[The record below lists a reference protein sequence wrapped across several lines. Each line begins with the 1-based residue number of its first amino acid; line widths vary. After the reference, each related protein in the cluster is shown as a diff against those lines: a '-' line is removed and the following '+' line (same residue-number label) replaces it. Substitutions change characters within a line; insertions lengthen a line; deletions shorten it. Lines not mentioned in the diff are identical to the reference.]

1 MIATTSTISTT
12 RAKVISAA
20 VNETRTFTVQAIGN
34 DCYVGGSDVTT
45 ANGFKFLNNAVIT
58 LVVPPNE
65 ELWAVVAT
73 GTHTFYTLTSFA
85 EIIA

>member
-1 MIATTSTISTT
+1 MISTTSNKTTT

-20 VNETRTFTVQAIGN
+20 VNETRTVNVQSSGN

-45 ANGFKFLNNAVIT
+45 SNGFKIANNTSVIIII
-58 LVVPPNE
+58 PPNE

-73 GTHTFYTLTSFA
+73 GTHSLSTLTSFA
-85 EIIA
+85 EIQS

>member
-1 MIATTSTISTT
+1 MIATATTITTT

-20 VNETRTFTVQAIGN
+20 VNETRTVSVQAIGN

-45 ANGFKFLNNAVIT
+45 SNGFKLLNNAVTT

-65 ELWAVVAT
+65 ELWAIVAT
-73 GTHTFYTLTSFA
+73 GTHTFYSLTSFA